1 MATLATLASV
11 SKLVPTITVVGL
23 FDFIF
28 IAKQLRDDV
37 LLAQPAEES
46 EDDAPEILP
55 PTMTRLLA
63 SACSIQ
69 FQEVEML
76 WAELR
81 HLIWCKQDFPTHN
94 LSEMIHNHGHGLGFT
109 ADTLYPPRH
118 SCIQPACPRRRKGLL
133 LKKTYHQKAVLYTLD
148 RGAVPAYAVSLYCE
162 GALFSCHVL

>member
-46 EDDAPEILP
+46 EADAPEILP
-55 PTMTRLLA
+55 PTMTRLFA

-69 FQEVEML
+69 FGEVEML
-76 WAELR
+76 WAEL
-81 HLIWCKQDFPTHN
+81 LVLSGTAATGSTVLPTH
-94 LSEMIHNHGHGLGFT
+94 LPG
-109 ADTLYPPRH
+109 
-118 SCIQPACPRRRKGLL
+118 
-133 LKKTYHQKAVLYTLD
+133 AVL
-148 RGAVPAYAVSLYCE
+148 SWE
-162 GALFSCHVL
+162 ALGLAAGKAAICR